1 MGSLSAAAHER
12 HPIANLED
20 VGAARRAAARLVQL
34 GAIDTGQAELI
45 TTELATNVLRHGDGG
60 YLLLRPDGDGLEII
74 AVDAGPGINDRP
86 RPDPPRWSAGL
97 GAGLATVTRLATTTD
112 VYSSPAGTTVL
123 ARLVPTA
130 GGDAASGLVWGGV
143 NVPLDGEEESGDAW
157 AVRAR
162 PDGSVW
168 ALVVDGLGH
177 GPQAARAA
185 AVAVREFERAD
196 GGDAST
202 FVRRAHE
209 AMNGTRGGV
218 LGLCSLD
225 PAGGR
230 LEHIGVGNVAGRIV
244 NGRKGRGLVSQNG
257 SLGTHLPLPRLHRM
271 SYEWTAGSVLVLSSD
286 GIRSS
291 SDPVPYPGLLG
302 HHPAVI
308 AATLHRDHHRSTD
321 DATVLV
327 VKDDRSRP

>member
-1 MGSLSAAAHER
+1 VGSLSAAAHLR

-20 VGAARRAAARLVQL
+20 VGAARRAATRLVQL
-34 GAIDTGQAELI
+34 GAVEAGLAELI
-45 TTELATNVLRHGDGG
+45 TTELATNVLRHGAGG
-60 YLLLRPDGDGLEII
+60 YLLLRPDGDGLEVI
-74 AVDAGPGINDRP
+74 AVDSGPGITDRP
-86 RPDPPRWSAGL
+86 RPDPPRWSDGL
-97 GAGLATVTRLATTTD
+97 GAGLATVTRLATTMD

-123 ARLVPTA
+123 ARLLPTPEA
-130 GGDAASGLVWGGV
+130 GATSGIVWGGV

-157 AVRAR
+157 SVRTR

-185 AVAVREFERAD
+185 AVAVREFDRTEGRD
-196 GGDAST
+196 VST

-218 LGLCSLD
+218 LGTCVID
-225 PAGGR
+225 PAAGR
-230 LEHIGVGNVAGRIV
+230 LEHLGVGNVAGRILT
-244 NGRKGRGLVSQNG
+244 GGKSRGLVSQNG
-257 SLGTHLPLPRLHRM
+257 SLGTHLPLPRLQRAR
-271 SYEWTAGSVLVLSSD
+271 YEWAAGSVLVLSSD
-286 GIRSS
+286 GIRSG
-291 SDPVPYPGLLG
+291 SDPASYPGLLA

-308 AATLHRDHHRSTD
+308 AATLHRDHQRGTD